1 MRGLVVAAIGFVLA
15 LTTGRADAY
24 PQFQMSRDTTCNA
37 CHIAPQGGG
46 LLNENGLLTA
56 ETLSQWGQDPA
67 FMYGTIKT
75 PEWLQLGGDF
85 RGLAGYF
92 QTPRR
97 YLLGLPMQA
106 DLYANARFLGNFSAQ
121 LTVGMRPRQDG
132 NEAATAVWA
141 REHYLQW
148 QSKPDERESEYI
160 RLGHLMPVFGL
171 RFIEHPIYTRRYG
184 GTPLMS
190 ETYGLS
196 FSTVRER
203 FEAHVTGFIENP
215 LLDGVAPNNGV
226 AAYGEY
232 RVDDKTQV
240 GLGGMFTKNDFEQRR
255 RVTVTA
261 KRYLDTPGLLLQAEL
276 QWAYFR
282 ANGEGS
288 DALLGANQTIGY
300 LMGSYAISDAILVDL
315 GVGHYDPDWRVQSVD
330 RDCIELNVHWFA
342 TSHIELMFVSRVE
355 TIGWTYGAPTT
366 GWAAGQFHYR
376 L

>member
-1 MRGLVVAAIGFVLA
+1 MKAFTFLVILGLAVL
-15 LTTGRADAY
+15 TGRVDAY

-37 CHIAPQGGG
+37 CHITPQGGG

-56 ETLSQWGQDPA
+56 ETLSQWGHEPA
-67 FMYGTIKT
+67 FMYGKVQT
-75 PEWLQLGGDF
+75 PKWLQLGGDF

-92 QTPRR
+92 RTPRN

-121 LTVGMRPRQDG
+121 LTVGMRPRQEG

-160 RLGHLMPVFGL
+160 RLGHLLPVFGL
-171 RFIEHPIYTRRYG
+171 RFVEHPIYTRRYG

-196 FSTVRER
+196 FSIVRER
-203 FEAHVTGFIENP
+203 LEGHVTGFIENP
-215 LLDGVAPNNGV
+215 LIDGVAPNNGI
-226 AAYGEY
+226 AGYGEY
-232 RVDDKTQV
+232 RIDGKTQV

-261 KRYLDTPGLLLQAEL
+261 KRYLETPGILLQAEY
-276 QWAYFR
+276 QWAYFK

-288 DALLGANQTIGY
+288 DAAFGANQSIAY
-300 LMGSYAISDAILVDL
+300 LMGSYAITDAILVDL
-315 GVGHYDPDWRVQSVD
+315 GLGYYDPDWRVKAID
-330 RDCIELNVHWFA
+330 RECIDLNVHWFL
-342 TSHIELMFVSRVE
+342 TSHIELMFVSRAE
-355 TIGWTYGAPTT
+355 SIGFGDGGKPS